1 MPDVD
6 VTHRRIDDGLH
17 LIGGCVVR
25 PPSRYEDADDPPD
38 WFEPGHATH
47 GPFNAYLLAGDETLL
62 FDTTPPSMTE
72 GLFEAL
78 DDLLDE
84 PLDHVVVSHPEAP
97 HGGNAEALVE
107 AYGADLIV
115 PESDPLH
122 DHALESV
129 AADRREVA
137 GGDTLDLGGRRV
149 EFVDPVLFD
158 LASTTWMFDGGTG
171 ALFTVDA
178 YGNGHIDDECGGF
191 VDEIASDPGTFTRE
205 RWIGFHSFTFPW
217 LAYADPERIRAGIE
231 GVIERHQPSIVA
243 PAHGSPIR
251 EDAVGY
257 MRELVP
263 VVEEISDRGLGQ
275 EVRLR

>member
-1 MPDVD
+1 MADVN

-17 LIGGCVVR
+17 LIGSCVIR
-25 PPSRYEDADDPPD
+25 PPSRYDGADDPPD

-47 GPFNAYLLAGDETLL
+47 GPFNAYLLTGEETAL

-78 DDLLDE
+78 DELLDG

-129 AADRREVA
+129 AADRREV
-137 GGDTLDLGGRRV
+137 GDGDTLDLGDRRL

-158 LASTTWMFDGGTG
+158 LASTTWMVDDRTD

-178 YGNGHIDDECGGF
+178 YGNGHLDVECGRF
-191 VDEIASDPGTFTRE
+191 VDEIADDPVTFAGE

-217 LAYADPERIRAGIE
+217 LAYAEPERIRVGIE
-231 GVIERHQPSIVA
+231 GIIERCEPSIVA

-251 EDAVGY
+251 EDAAEY